1 MNKKTTLLLTG
12 LFFAASLAAQ
22 VKTFNLT
29 MSGGNFMGTP
39 IPDYTKWYYFSFEK
53 GDTVGASAAVLTE
66 VNPGSNIGTEAIN
79 AEWKAR
85 LDWDIAFH
93 AGDVRTNSGSA
104 GSGAAGSLKIAED
117 SLASD
122 ALEEAFNNLT
132 EAPADSAYAADTL
145 LTGSFIFGMTSMPPL
160 RTTQLSASAA
170 VNGWA
175 TVGMSENRET
185 PTIAIFKTTAGD
197 YVKVYLKRFFDA
209 DGNPGFLEFD
219 YAFIPL
225 AGGNAGVPSM
235 ETAGLAVYSD
245 PVSGSLTV
253 DLPAGTETADVA
265 IYSFTGLPVKQIKA
279 NARRTVVSLS
289 GLAKGVY
296 IVKIGSAKFY
306 QARKIVI

>member
-1 MNKKTTLLLTG
+1 MNKKTTLFLTG

-29 MSGGNFMGTP
+29 ISGGAFMGTP

-53 GDTVGASAAVLTE
+53 GDTVGASDAVLEE
-66 VNPGSNIGTEAIN
+66 VNPGSNIGAEVIN
-79 AEWKAR
+79 TEWKAR
-85 LDWDIAFH
+85 SDWDIAFH
-93 AGDVRTNSGSA
+93 AGDVRTNGGSSGN
-104 GSGAAGSLKIAED
+104 GAAGSLKIAED
-117 SLASD
+117 SLTSD
-122 ALEEAFNNLT
+122 ALAEIFDNLT

-145 LTGSFIFGMTSMPPL
+145 LAGSFIFGMTSMPPL
-160 RTTQLSASAA
+160 RTAQLSASAA

-185 PTIAIFKTTAGD
+185 PTVAIFKTTGGD

-209 DGNPGFLEFD
+209 DGQPGFLNFD

-225 AGGNAGVPSM
+225 ADGNAGVPVK
-235 ETAGLAVYSD
+235 ETDGFAVSLD

-253 DLPAGTETADVA
+253 DLPAGTQTADVA
-265 IYSFTGLPVKQIKA
+265 IYSFTGLPVKQITA
-279 NARRTVVSLS
+279 QGSRTVVSLS

-296 IVKIGSAKFY
+296 VVKVASAKFC